1 MSNTKNDFV
10 KKLKA
15 TEAYLKAI
23 TGFDQLEQMSAEDLI
38 PFLAQN
44 LCGVNGG
51 LTLDIDE
58 ASEVVGFNRDHHVI
72 RTGEDTWSVLALI
85 EFDDSEEAFAEIIER
100 GGYRLMEPML
110 H

>member
-1 MSNTKNDFV
+1 
-10 KKLKA
+10 
-15 TEAYLKAI
+15 
-23 TGFDQLEQMSAEDLI
+23 LEEMSAEDLI

-51 LTLDIDE
+51 LTLDIEE
-58 ASEVVGFNRDHHVI
+58 AAEVVGFSRDHHVI

-85 EFDDSEEAFAEIIER
+85 EFDDSEEAFAEIIAK
-100 GGYRLMEPML
+100 GGYSIMEPML